1 MSEQTRMGNPD
12 LFATFIQ
19 QSNASGLK
27 LIDRMKKDIA
37 SLTII
42 PPNQRTKQFAQPNE
56 AGF

>member
-1 MSEQTRMGNPD
+1 MGNPD